1 VNPTLEPDG
10 THDPNGRTDIVAVD
24 ALTVGTA
31 DWVQRTSGRLT
42 TAERRALLR
51 PLARTHLQNV
61 AGRLR
66 LALGVHPGRHAY
78 LPVDRLVPPS
88 TSLTRAAESC
98 ARRILPAALL
108 NHSYRTYLFGRAL
121 GELDQIDVDT
131 ELLYAGALLHD
142 TGLANPTGD
151 ADFTPTSSRLA
162 RVIAEDVGLSTAAT
176 DTLMTAITMHH
187 TPGVTPAAGPVA
199 YLLAAGAAVDVA
211 GLRSWELPSSTI
223 AQAVR
228 EHPRTGFK
236 NAFTEAFR
244 QEVARVPEGRAQL
257 LLHYGAL
264 AAAIRFAPFS
274 E

>member
-1 VNPTLEPDG
+1 MNHTLDPDG
-10 THDPNGRTDIVAVD
+10 VDDPDGRTNPLNVEG
-24 ALTVGTA
+24 LTVGSA
-31 DWVQRTSGRLT
+31 DWVHRTSGRLT

-61 AGRLR
+61 AGRVR

-78 LPVDRLVPPS
+78 LPVNRLVPPS
-88 TSLTRAAESC
+88 TGLTRAAESC

-108 NHSYRTYLFGRAL
+108 NHSYRTYVFGRAL
-121 GELDQIDVDT
+121 GELDHTDVDT

-142 TGLANPTGD
+142 TGLVNPTGE
-151 ADFTPTSSRLA
+151 ADFTLASSRLA
-162 RVIAEDVGLSTAAT
+162 RVVAEDVGLSTAAT
-176 DTLMTAITMHH
+176 DTLLTAITMHH

-211 GLRSWELPSSTI
+211 GLRAWDLPSATI

-236 NAFTEAFR
+236 KTFTEAFR
-244 QEVARVPEGRAQL
+244 QEAARVPEGRAHL

-264 AAAIRFAPFS
+264 AAAIRFAPFA